1 MKRTIFI
8 VLMIVLAGNV
18 FAQQRNKKTN
28 PAAKKETAVQTKKD
42 TLPSRTVTVTS
53 AFQPSLKTTSK
64 VNFSAATP
72 SPDTSRN
79 VLEYDVPAQ
88 NITFS
93 YQSPALKPLAQNID
107 TTVHW
112 ENRSFIKAGYGNYT
126 TPYLQVGASLGD
138 GIKSVVN
145 IHGKYTSSKSS
156 VPFQQFSKLNL
167 DGIGIFTTANNKNEW
182 TGKLLYDNNTQYQYG
197 FLPDTL
203 QFTKDDLRQ
212 RFTTF
217 GGGFALRNK
226 TQNAAGISYNPGISL
241 NMFQDNHGSTES
253 NFIINAPMSK
263 SFGTIF
269 AFNLGLKAD
278 ITTYKSDSAG
288 TINNNLYALTPAIQ
302 FKTPNLKLVAGV
314 SPTWDNAVLSF
325 LPNITA
331 EAKIKN
337 EKFILQ
343 AGWIGYFNKTTY
355 QYLAS
360 LNPWLQQ
367 PKNLLNTR
375 IKEQY
380 AGFKGSAGTHVTY
393 DAKVSYLQY
402 SNQPLFVNDT
412 ITGKSFHVVNES
424 EMKNIRI
431 HGEIGYTM
439 QEKLSLLAGVTF
451 NQYSGLKDNEKAWG
465 LLPIEVNGSLR
476 WQVLKDFLVKSDI
489 YFWDGTQYRNKS
501 LGSQKLKPAADLNL
515 GVEFT
520 ILPQL
525 NAWVQMNNLFNNKY
539 QRWNQ
544 YPVLG
549 FNVLAGVVYSFG
561 DIKNKFNSVSN

>member
-1 MKRTIFI
+1 MKRTIII
-8 VLMIVLAGNV
+8 VLLIAVASNV
-18 FAQQRNKKTN
+18 FAQNKKTKA
-28 PAAKKETAVQTKKD
+28 AAKKETTQAKPKAD
-42 TLPSRTVTVTS
+42 TIAPRTVTITA
-53 AFQPSLKTTSK
+53 AFKPSLKTTSK

-72 SPDTSRN
+72 LPDTSRQ
-79 VLEYDVPAQ
+79 VLQYDVPAQ

-93 YQSPALKPLAQNID
+93 YQSPALKPLAENID
-107 TTVHW
+107 TAIHW

-138 GIKSVVN
+138 GVKSIVN

-167 DGIGIFTTANNKNEW
+167 DGIGIFSSTNNKNEW
-182 TGKLLYDNNTQYQYG
+182 TGKLFYDNNTQYQYG

-203 QFTKDDLRQ
+203 VFSKDDLRQ

-217 GGGFALRNK
+217 GGGVALRNK
-226 TQNAAGISYNPGISL
+226 TQNSAGISYNPGISL
-241 NMFQDNHGSTES
+241 SMFQDNHGSTES

-263 SFGTIF
+263 SFGRIF
-269 AFNLGLKAD
+269 AFNLGLNAD

-288 TINNNLYALTPAIQ
+288 TVNNNLYSLTPAIQ
-302 FKTPNLKLVAGV
+302 FKTPNFKVIAGV
-314 SPTWDNAVLSF
+314 SPTWDNDILSF

-331 EAKIKN
+331 EAKIN
-337 EKFILQ
+337 EEKFILQ
-343 AGWIGYFNKTTY
+343 AGWVGYFNKTTY

-367 PKNLLNTR
+367 PKFLNNTR

-380 AGFKGSAGTHVTY
+380 AGFKGSAGSHVTY
-393 DAKVSYLQY
+393 DARVSYLQF

-412 ITGKSFHVVNES
+412 ITGKSFEVVNES
-424 EMKNIRI
+424 MIKDLRI

-439 QEKLSLLAGVTF
+439 QEKFSALAGITF
-451 NQYSGLKDNEKAWG
+451 NQYSSLKDNAKAWG

-489 YFWDGTQYRNKS
+489 YFWDGAQYRNKS
-501 LGSQKLKPAADLNL
+501 LSDQKLKPAADFNL

-520 ILPQL
+520 IVPQL

-561 DIKNKFNSVSN
+561 DIKSKLAEIKK